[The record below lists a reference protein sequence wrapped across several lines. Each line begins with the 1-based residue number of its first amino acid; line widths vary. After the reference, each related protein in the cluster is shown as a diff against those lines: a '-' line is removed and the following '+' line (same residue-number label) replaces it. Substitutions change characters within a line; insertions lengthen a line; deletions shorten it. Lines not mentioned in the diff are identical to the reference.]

1 MSKTHSAYI
10 AVLYAALL
18 SGCSASQS
26 EPTAPEPA
34 PEPAPPAAEP
44 EEEVSQEERDR
55 IAAEEELAAERMQMQ
70 GRAQVELRRWT
81 PELREEATTLA
92 STEYKTLE
100 EGVKAALA
108 SPIRVP
114 GNADRD
120 AARKP
125 LEVLTFFGVTPSS
138 HVLEYGPGAGWY
150 TEILAPVLA
159 EQGELWV
166 TNTDPQGPKTERA
179 TYYAER
185 LDLFLKKSP
194 EVYGK
199 VKTAIF
205 DPKAPVLDIEEKLD
219 IALVIRGM
227 HGMAT
232 RDQLGT
238 WLDQIG
244 GTLKEGGTLGVV
256 QHRAKEGADPQ
267 VSAKQ
272 GYLPE
277 AWVIEQV
284 EAHGFTLDEK
294 SEVLANPKDTK
305 DYPNGVWTLPPSLSL
320 GEQDRAKYVEIG
332 ESDRMTLRFK
342 KGAATK

>member
-1 MSKTHSAYI
+1 QRHQKHERIGIRAFRCPPSPLRQTYGRAGSMSKTHSAYI

-125 LEVLTFFGVTPSS
+125 LEVLTLFGVTPSS

-150 TEILAPVLA
+150 TVILAPVLA
-159 EQGELWV
+159 EQGELGV
-166 TNTDPQGPKTERA
+166 TNTDPQGPKAERA

-219 IALVIRGM
+219 IAL
-227 HGMAT
+227 
-232 RDQLGT
+232 
-238 WLDQIG
+238 
-244 GTLKEGGTLGVV
+244 
-256 QHRAKEGADPQ
+256 
-267 VSAKQ
+267 
-272 GYLPE
+272 
-277 AWVIEQV
+277 
-284 EAHGFTLDEK
+284 
-294 SEVLANPKDTK
+294 
-305 DYPNGVWTLPPSLSL
+305 
-320 GEQDRAKYVEIG
+320 
-332 ESDRMTLRFK
+332 
-342 KGAATK
+342 